1 LENGAACGI
10 ILYFVNAPH
19 ADGATLEDQQLP
31 EILHDGLSES
41 ELRMI
46 REEMTLNQKIREAVR
61 SEALE
66 EGPDMSVLQTNL
78 KEIRDEAI
86 HASERDLPSLFQQLY
101 THHSLAA
108 RNFEKKLPDLR
119 APYFARMQL
128 EENGRKKEI
137 LIGYQTFLDAK
148 TGINIIDWRHAALAK
163 VFFNFREG
171 DDYEVD
177 LPGRIGH
184 GQVLMRR
191 IVTFEMGELVG
202 VTTPEFSL
210 NRNRNG
216 RWSKSD
222 AQKAPSLAGGQGK
235 AVNVNQFV
243 GVSKNRLPDV
253 SALLDREQ
261 FEILSREGEGAL
273 LILGGAGSG
282 KTTVALHRMALLAY
296 QRPTFYLQKNMNVI
310 VPEMGLVRLTERL
323 LAGLGLD
330 DVSVRTFDDW
340 VVKQAHHILKGLP
353 RKIYPDPSINVS
365 SMKRHPAMIKVV
377 HAYVD
382 HMAARITEKL
392 RFEFPEAQAI
402 NDRFVA
408 SQEPLW
414 NRLHQ
419 VESDLRGFYLRSGQE
434 DERSWHRDRI
444 HKLFTDARKE
454 VLNVAAARS
463 VLFTGTEYTEILL
476 RESGG
481 RITAPMIRELAS
493 HTRRQYEDAFTG
505 ALDEE
510 EFRNMKAV
518 DGGDLDED
526 DYAQTIDIED
536 YTILLYLMLVVHGAV
551 VRKGKGLPLSRHLV
565 IDEAQDFSGMEIRL
579 LGKSLFEDA
588 TVTVAG
594 DALQQSDPTVFFEG
608 WDNLMDQLDT
618 AAVDEARLATNY
630 RSPLPVAQLAHK
642 VLGPLAPADLPKSV
656 RDGVPVS
663 ITSYPN
669 EGLAIVALTEAIGE
683 LYDREHLASIAIIC
697 ANEENARRYYEGLKN
712 VGDVRLVIDGE
723 FSFKPGIDITDI
735 SQVKGLEF
743 DYVIIPDANEA
754 SYPDTLIARK
764 ALHIAVTRTVHQ
776 LWVLSVGRPTPLL
789 AD

>member
-1 LENGAACGI
+1 MEEI
-10 ILYFVNAPH
+10 P
-19 ADGATLEDQQLP
+19 LP
-31 EILHDGLSES
+31 EIRHDGLSES
-41 ELRMI
+41 ELQMI
-46 REEMTLNQKIREAVR
+46 REEMTLNQKIRSAVR

-66 EGPDMSVLQTNL
+66 EGPDMNVLKTSL

-119 APYFARMQL
+119 APYFARMVL
-128 EENGRKKEI
+128 EEAGKKREI

-148 TGINIIDWRHAALAK
+148 TGVNIIDWRHAALAK

-171 DDYEVD
+171 DDYEVE
-177 LPGRIGH
+177 LPGRL
-184 GQVLMRR
+184 GQGRVLMRR

-202 VTTPEFSL
+202 VTTPQFSL
-210 NRNRNG
+210 NRSRSG
-216 RWSKSD
+216 LWQKAD
-222 AQKAPSLAGGQGK
+222 AQKAPALAGGQGK

-296 QRPTFYLQKNMNVI
+296 QRPTFYLQKNMSVI

-330 DVSVRTFDDW
+330 DVTVKTFDEW
-340 VVKQAHHILKGLP
+340 VGKQANHILRGLP
-353 RKIYPDPSINVS
+353 RKIYQDPSINIMA
-365 SMKRHPAMIKVV
+365 MKRHPAMVQVV

-382 HMAARITEKL
+382 RMATGIAEKL
-392 RFEFPEAQAI
+392 RFEFPEARAVTD
-402 NDRFVA
+402 NFAA
-408 SQEPLW
+408 SVEPLW
-414 NRLHQ
+414 TRLHQ
-419 VESDLRGFYLRSGQE
+419 AESDLRAFYLRSGQ
-434 DERSWHRDRI
+434 DEERGWHRDRI
-444 HKLFTDARKE
+444 HKLFTEARKE

-463 VLFTGTEYTEILL
+463 VLFTAPEYTDILIN
-476 RESGG
+476 ESGG
-481 RITAPMIRELAS
+481 RITPPMVKELAS
-493 HTRRQYEDAFTG
+493 HTRRQYEYAYTG

-518 DGGDLDED
+518 DGGDLEDD

-536 YTILLYLMLVVHGAV
+536 YTILLYLMLVVHGAIT
-551 VRKGKGLPLSRHLV
+551 RKGKGVPLSRHLV
-565 IDEAQDFSGMEIRL
+565 IDEAQDLSGMEVRL
-579 LGKSLFEDA
+579 LGNSLFEDA

-594 DALQQSDPTVFFEG
+594 DALQQSDPTVEFEG
-608 WDNLMDQLDT
+608 WDRLMDHLEIST
-618 AAVDEARLATNY
+618 VDEARLTTNY

-642 VLGPLAPADLPKSV
+642 VLGPLAPTELPKSV

-669 EGLAIVALTEAIGE
+669 EGLAIVALTESLGE

-723 FSFKPGIDITDI
+723 FTFKPGIDITDI